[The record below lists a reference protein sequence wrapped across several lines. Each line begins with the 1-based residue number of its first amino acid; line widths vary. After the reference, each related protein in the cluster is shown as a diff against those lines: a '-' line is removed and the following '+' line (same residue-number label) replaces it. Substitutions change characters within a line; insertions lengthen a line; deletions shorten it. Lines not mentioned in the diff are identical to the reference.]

1 MTMTFP
7 TSPQTPMSP
16 QNNLEELKR
25 RLSQAQE
32 VVVGPSGQ
40 LHNPNDPK
48 VANTPPQEKTVL
60 KPQRWF
66 QS

>member
-1 MTMTFP
+1 MNFQQP
-7 TSPQTPMSP
+7 SQPMSP

-40 LHNPNDPK
+40 LHMPSDPK
-48 VANTPPQEKTVL
+48 VASTPPQEKTVL
-60 KPQRWF
+60 KPQRWV
-66 QS
+66 

>member
-7 TSPQTPMSP
+7 QSPQAPMSP

-40 LHNPNDPK
+40 LHHPKDPK
-48 VANTPPQEKTVL
+48 VAGTPPQEKTVL

-66 QS
+66 